1 LILVDSSGLFAAIVG
16 NQRGHEVVRRVI
28 EAERGPFVLSP
39 FVLAEVDYLVA
50 EREGVDA
57 ELALLEEVEA
67 GAYEVA
73 SFTNDDV
80 GEARRVVDQYRD
92 LNIGLADA
100 SLVVLA
106 ARLKTERVLTFDERH
121 FRAIRAPS
129 GRPFALLP
137 ADA

>member
-73 SFTNDDV
+73 SFTND
-80 GEARRVVDQYRD
+80 EARRVVDQYRD